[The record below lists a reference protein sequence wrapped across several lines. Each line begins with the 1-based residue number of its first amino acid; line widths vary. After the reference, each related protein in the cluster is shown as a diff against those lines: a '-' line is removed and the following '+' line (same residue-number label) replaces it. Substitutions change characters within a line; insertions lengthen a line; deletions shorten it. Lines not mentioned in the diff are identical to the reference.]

1 MRVRLLTIAVFAA
14 LLAVATCQDTEHP
27 ELEQCKVKVSAAPRT
42 SPGPTPQ
49 QTPLVRSVP
58 PNSPSPPDPSLP
70 VPSPQY
76 DDVSVRLK
84 ELSDKYQTA
93 LKDKSALLSEVASL
107 EEQLMSKT
115 SATPPDA
122 AELIAALL
130 RIGARS
136 VARLAIGGFTAVKT
150 VASYASNI
158 APGYVMELATTL
170 HDAAEPLITATRGAA
185 GAVFEKAAPLAVD
198 AAKAFAEAVVA
209 ASTAALAAAIR
220 IFTEVEAFAMKEAGK
235 VRVLEPHVTPTTVR
249 AATALVFGVPAAW
262 VLVKAAGAPG
272 RIFGRRMR
280 RVPKSVAQTS
290 VPLRTPTPEGVRHVA
305 RTPFSPKPGGAFR
318 SPDGDVLRF
327 G

>member
-1 MRVRLLTIAVFAA
+1 M
-14 LLAVATCQDTEHP
+14 
-27 ELEQCKVKVSAAPRT
+27 
-42 SPGPTPQ
+42 
-49 QTPLVRSVP
+49 P
-58 PNSPSPPDPSLP
+58 PNAPSPPNPSLP

-136 VARLAIGGFTAVKT
+136 VARLTIGGFTAVKT
-150 VASYASNI
+150 VASYASTI
-158 APGYVMELATTL
+158 APGYVMELATAL
-170 HDAAEPLITATRGAA
+170 HDATEPLITTATSSAS
-185 GAVFEKAAPLAVD
+185 AVFEKAAPLAGD
-198 AAKAFAEAVVA
+198 GAKAFAEGVTAV
-209 ASTAALAAAIR
+209 STAALATAIR

-235 VRVLEPHVTPTTVR
+235 VEALQPHVTPTTVR
-249 AATALVFGVPAAW
+249 VATALVFGVPAAW
-262 VLVKAAGAPG
+262 ALVKAAGAPG

-290 VPLRTPTPEGVRHVA
+290 VPLRTPTPEGFVRHVA

>member
-1 MRVRLLTIAVFAA
+1 M
-14 LLAVATCQDTEHP
+14 
-27 ELEQCKVKVSAAPRT
+27 
-42 SPGPTPQ
+42 
-49 QTPLVRSVP
+49 P
-58 PNSPSPPDPSLP
+58 PNAPSPPNPSLP
-70 VPSPQY
+70 VPPPQY

-150 VASYASNI
+150 VASYASSI
-158 APGYVMELATTL
+158 APGYVMELATAL
-170 HDAAEPLITATRGAA
+170 HDATEPLITTATSSAS
-185 GAVFEKAAPLAVD
+185 AVFEKAAPLAGD
-198 AAKAFAEAVVA
+198 GAKAFAEGVTAV
-209 ASTAALAAAIR
+209 STAALATAIR
-220 IFTEVEAFAMKEAGK
+220 IFNEVEAFAMKEAGK
-235 VRVLEPHVTPTTVR
+235 VEALEPHVTPTTVR
-249 AATALVFGVPAAW
+249 AVTALVFGVPAAW
-262 VLVKAAGAPG
+262 ALVKANG

-290 VPLRTPTPEGVRHVA
+290 VPLRTPTPEGFVRHVA

>member
-1 MRVRLLTIAVFAA
+1 M
-14 LLAVATCQDTEHP
+14 
-27 ELEQCKVKVSAAPRT
+27 
-42 SPGPTPQ
+42 
-49 QTPLVRSVP
+49 P
-58 PNSPSPPDPSLP
+58 PNAPSPPNPSLP
-70 VPSPQY
+70 VPPPQY
-76 DDVSVRLK
+76 DDVSFRLK

-107 EEQLMSKT
+107 EEQLLSKT

-150 VASYASNI
+150 VASYASSI
-158 APGYVMELATTL
+158 APGYVMELATAL
-170 HDAAEPLITATRGAA
+170 HDAAEPLITTASGAA
-185 GAVFEKAAPLAVD
+185 GAVFEKAAPLAGD
-198 AAKAFAEAVVA
+198 GAKAFAEAIVA
-209 ASTAALAAAIR
+209 ASTAALATAIR

-235 VRVLEPHVTPTTVR
+235 VEALEPHVTPTTVR
-249 AATALVFGVPAAW
+249 AVTALVFGVPAAW
-262 VLVKAAGAPG
+262 ALVKANG

-290 VPLRTPTPEGVRHVA
+290 VPLRTPTPEGVKHAA

>member
-1 MRVRLLTIAVFAA
+1 M
-14 LLAVATCQDTEHP
+14 
-27 ELEQCKVKVSAAPRT
+27 
-42 SPGPTPQ
+42 
-49 QTPLVRSVP
+49 P

-70 VPSPQY
+70 VPSLQY

-158 APGYVMELATTL
+158 APGYVMDLATAL
-170 HDAAEPLITATRGAA
+170 HDAAEPLITATHGAA
-185 GAVFEKAAPLAVD
+185 GAAFEKVAPLAGD
-198 AAKAFAEAVVA
+198 AAKAFVEAIVA

-235 VRVLEPHVTPTTVR
+235 VQVLEPHVTPTTVR

-262 VLVKAAGAPG
+262 ALVKAAGAPG

-305 RTPFSPKPGGAFR
+305 RTPFSPKSGGAFR

>member
-1 MRVRLLTIAVFAA
+1 MPRHGASRARAVQGEGERC
-14 LLAVATCQDTEHP
+14 ATDIPRPNPKLHWSDLC
-27 ELEQCKVKVSAAPRT
+27 PRT
-42 SPGPTPQ
+42 H
-49 QTPLVRSVP
+49 LHHLI
-58 PNSPSPPDPSLP
+58 PSLP
-70 VPSPQY
+70 VPSLQY

-158 APGYVMELATTL
+158 APGYVMELAAAL
-170 HDAAEPLITATRGAA
+170 HDAAEPLITATHT
-185 GAVFEKAAPLAVD
+185 VFEKAAPLAGD

-235 VRVLEPHVTPTTVR
+235 VPVLEPHVTPTTVR
-249 AATALVFGVPAAW
+249 AATALAFGVPAAW
-262 VLVKAAGAPG
+262 ALVKAAGAPG